1 MKKILTL
8 FAVVG
13 LMAFSSCTGSD
24 GPAGEPG
31 QDGIGAQAFEIKN
44 INLGRVADN
53 EYNLKSTFQF
63 EVGGNLFDDET
74 VLVYRLTGTVNPTTP
89 VWQLIPRTIYLD
101 NGNELDYD
109 FDFSKVD
116 FIITARGTYNLLNTP
131 QYIDNQTFRIVIIPA
146 AFSTTGKSVNKA
158 DYSDYN
164 AVIKQFNIDDSNIKR
179 IN

>member
-13 LMAFSSCTGSD
+13 LFAFSGCSNDDNDVDNDTI
-24 GPAGEPG
+24 P
-31 QDGIGAQAFEIKN
+31 QAFEISN
-44 INLGRVADN
+44 VNLGRVADN

-63 EVGGNLFDDET
+63 EIGGPLYDDET
-74 VLVYRLTGTVNPTTP
+74 ILVYRLTGTLNPTTP

-109 FDFSKVD
+109 FDFSKID

-131 QYIDNQTFRIVIIPA
+131 NLINNQTFRVVIVPSVLA
-146 AFSTTGKSVNKA
+146 STLKTDNYLDVMKTLKLNESEIKKVNL
-158 DYSDYN
+158 
-164 AVIKQFNIDDSNIKR
+164 
-179 IN
+179 